1 VPALILGGVE
11 RNHAALQDYSALGFV
26 LSQDVS
32 AWAGHGIAPDSFEG
46 PAQLIAVNAG
56 MLEADIDVFVG
67 AHDED
72 PGWGVHLYR
81 KRFLFFVPKS
91 AKKVHCS
98 PGVLHL
104 KSIFLSAYKGRVR

>member
-1 VPALILGGVE
+1 M
-11 RNHAALQDYSALGFV
+11 GFV

-56 MLEADIDVFVG
+56 MLEADIDVFMG

-98 PGVLHL
+98 PGVPHS
-104 KSIFLSAYKGRVR
+104 KSIFMDWYFFLLKT